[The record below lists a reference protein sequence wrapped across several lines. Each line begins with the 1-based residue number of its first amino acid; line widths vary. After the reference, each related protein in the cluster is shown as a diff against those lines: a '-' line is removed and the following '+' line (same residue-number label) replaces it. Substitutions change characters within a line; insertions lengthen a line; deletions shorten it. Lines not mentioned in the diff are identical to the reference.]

1 MSHIVTIQTEVRDAA
16 AIQAACERLR
26 IPPPKGG
33 MHRLFSDTVS
43 GLAVELPG
51 WHYPAVCNLQSGRI
65 EFDNYEGHWG
75 DRKELDRFVQAY
87 AVEKAKLEARRKGY
101 SVTEQP
107 LADGSIQLTV
117 HVGGAA

>member
-26 IPPPKGG
+26 IPPPQEG

-51 WHYPAVCNLQSGRI
+51 WHYPAVCNLHSGRI
-65 EFDNYEGHWG
+65 EFDNYEGRWG

-87 AVEKAKLEARRKGY
+87 AVEKAKLEARKQGHAF
-101 SVTEQP
+101 SEQT
-107 LADGSIQLTV
+107 LTDGSIKLQIV
-117 HVGGAA
+117 AA